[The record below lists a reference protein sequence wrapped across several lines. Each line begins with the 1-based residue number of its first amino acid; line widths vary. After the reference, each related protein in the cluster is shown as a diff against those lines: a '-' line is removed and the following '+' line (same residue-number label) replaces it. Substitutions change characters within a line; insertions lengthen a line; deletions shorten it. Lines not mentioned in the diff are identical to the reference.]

1 MLTQNTNIKFQGF
14 HPSEFTKTYLNE
26 KINILKSEVPFGA
39 TMKAAFTRN
48 NHVIKGVVSVYS
60 SAGRFFAVASGNKL
74 KSVTDKLTEQIRRQ
88 TNKWK
93 TNRFEKTSLK
103 NLAATDDDSTIEREL
118 DNF

>member
-14 HPSEFTKTYLNE
+14 HPSEFTKTYLSE
-26 KINILKSEVPFGA
+26 KIDLLQNEAPIGA
-39 TMKAAFTRN
+39 TLKAAFTRN
-48 NHVIKGVVSVYS
+48 NHKIKGVVSVYS

-74 KSVTDKLTEQIRRQ
+74 KLVTDKLTEQIRRQ

-103 NLAATDDDSTIEREL
+103 NLNVFSENSEPQLDS
-118 DNF
+118 F

>member
-1 MLTQNTNIKFQGF
+1 MLTQNTNIRFQGF

-26 KINILKSEVPFGA
+26 KISLLKSEVPFGA

-48 NHVIKGVVSVYS
+48 NHMIKGVVSVYS
-60 SAGRFFAVASGNKL
+60 SAGRFFAVASGKKL
-74 KSVTDKLTEQIRRQ
+74 KLVTDKLTEQIRRQ

-103 NLAATDDDSTIEREL
+103 NLSQTAADLEKNYEL
-118 DNF
+118 DSF